1 MRRDRTR
8 RSLFIADTIHRPAPG
23 LRSDTLLNTPAK
35 IAVIGAGP
43 AGLMAAETM
52 AQAGCSVRLFDAMA
66 SAGRKFLLAGRGGL
80 NLTHSE
86 DFETFLSRYGAVAEK
101 LRPAIEAFPPVAL
114 RQWCDG
120 LGEASFVGTSGRVF
134 PKSFKA
140 SPLLRAWLRRLATL
154 NVTLHPRHRWVGW
167 DADGVL
173 RFETPE
179 GALSYKADATVLAL
193 GGASWP
199 RLGSD
204 GGWMDILAK
213 AGIPLSPLGPSNC
226 GFGVGWS
233 EKFRARFAGEPIK
246 GAAFS
251 CNGRTVRGEAVI
263 TDGGIEGTAI
273 YALSPDLRDAV
284 LTRGEAIVRIALRPD
299 LAPDDIAARLR
310 RSAQSG
316 KPSLA
321 TLLRKALK
329 MPPVAVGLLY
339 EDALL
344 RNESL
349 SAQAPDVLAAR
360 INNVPIRLTSI
371 APIARAIS
379 TAGGVLFDAIDSD
392 FMLCERSGVFVAGE
406 MLDWE
411 APTGGYLLQASFA
424 TGVAAGRGALKWLD
438 QNPRP
443 VGEG

>member
-1 MRRDRTR
+1 LELIRTR
-8 RSLFIADTIHRPAPG
+8 LWDAIYSRYKSTPGFGPAAAI
-23 LRSDTLLNTPAK
+23 TVLNTPVK
-35 IAVIGAGP
+35 IVVVGAGP
-43 AGLMAAETM
+43 AGLMAAETL
-52 AQAGCSVRLFDAMA
+52 AEAGCDVRLFDAMA

-86 DFETFLSRYGAVAEK
+86 EIETFLSRYGAAAAH
-101 LRPAIEAFPPVAL
+101 LRPAVEAFSPAAL
-114 RQWCDG
+114 RQWCDD

-154 NVTLHPRHRWVGW
+154 QVTLHPRHRWVGW
-167 DADGVL
+167 DTDGAL
-173 RFETPE
+173 KFETPE
-179 GALSYKADATVLAL
+179 ASFSYKADATVLAL

-204 GGWMDILAK
+204 GGWMDILAR
-213 AGIPLSPLGPSNC
+213 AGIPLAPLQPSNC

-233 EKFRARFAGEPIK
+233 QKFRERFAGEPIK

-251 CNGRTVRGEAVI
+251 FNGRTVRGEAVV
-263 TDGGIEGTAI
+263 TESGIEGTAI
-273 YALSPDLRDAV
+273 YALSPDLRDAI
-284 LTRGEAIVRIALRPD
+284 LTRGEAVVRIAQRPD

-329 MPPVAVGLLY
+329 LPPVAVGLLY

-344 RNESL
+344 RNENL
-349 SAQAPDVLAAR
+349 SAQTPDGLAAR
-360 INNVPIRLTSI
+360 VNDLPIRLTRI
-371 APIARAIS
+371 APIGRAIS
-379 TAGGVLFDAIDSD
+379 TAGGVRFDAIDSD
-392 FMLCERSGVFVAGE
+392 FMLRERPGVFVAGE

-424 TGVAAGRGALKWLD
+424 TGVAAGRGALKWL
-438 QNPRP
+438 
-443 VGEG
+443 GKL